1 MRSER
6 WARVGRGGEE
16 TGWARKVTLVRWE
29 AKGGF
34 RQGCCDL
41 NALTMSLTSHGSEAA
56 LLMQVQRLSTQA
68 RLDSGESRMEPHS
81 LLLVLPHLKYCLWTL
96 LRASF

>member
-6 WARVGRGGEE
+6 WARVGWGGEE
-16 TGWARKVTLVRWE
+16 TGWARKVTLVRW
-29 AKGGF
+29 AATGGF

-41 NALTMSLTSHGSEAA
+41 HALTMSLTSQSRGSSPYAGPEAFC
-56 LLMQVQRLSTQA
+56 QA
-68 RLDSGESRMEPHS
+68 RLDGGESRMEPHS